1 MINVFNLFRQTLKK
15 SYSKTLSRRYYLSN
29 NKSLL
34 ANNIFELVIKQFAF
48 KQKRKNKEGRER
60 KNETRYYGS

>member
-48 KQKRKNKEGRER
+48 KQKRKK
-60 KNETRYYGS
+60 